1 MRTKFT
7 LRVLATFALAVT
19 GLPAHAEEK
28 NGLLVTV
35 SKKTLD
41 RNDTHTLY
49 TTRQEKTQ
57 GLALTVKNNSIRDF
71 PAGEVRWTIVVRK
84 SYEGG
89 SLKYSGKEALKPLR
103 SAAST
108 ELVFGSAL
116 TSGYRSESYNYKD
129 KLDYEVVITHNGKET
144 IRATSG
150 PGFAAL
156 AEQATSMDRPVV
168 EPVLPPTSGRPIA
181 VVPPGRTPGNFPPVP
196 GTPGTVPTPVAPA
209 VPATPA
215 NPAAPAPAAAPTTP
229 TTPAAPVAEPIPAP
243 AASPADAATPPPAPV
258 PAPSGKPYD
267 FFNLD
272 SKAKK

>member
-7 LRVLATFALAVT
+7 LRVLATFALAIT

-108 ELVFGSAL
+108 ELTFGSAL

-156 AEQATSMDRPVV
+156 AEQATSMDRPVA
-168 EPVLPPTSGRPIA
+168 EPVIPPTNGRPIA
-181 VVPPGRTPGNFPPVP
+181 VVPPSKTPGNFPPIP
-196 GTPGTVPTPVAPA
+196 GTPGTAPSPAAPA
-209 VPATPA
+209 VPMPPATPA
-215 NPAAPAPAAAPTTP
+215 TPPTPMPPAVSPPPAT
-229 TTPAAPVAEPIPAP
+229 PVAEPVPTP
-243 AASPADAATPPPAPV
+243 AAAPADAATPTPAPA

-272 SKAKK
+272 PKAKK